1 MKYVVDTHTHTI
13 DSGHAY
19 STWLENIKWAS
30 ENGVKV
36 LATTEHGPAMPGGP
50 HIFFFNNLKVLPR
63 EMYDVIIIGAG
74 PAGSIAAKVLAEKGR
89 KVLLVE
95 RCKLSRFLRCAPQLN
110 TEV

>member
-1 MKYVVDTHTHTI
+1 MM
-13 DSGHAY
+13 
-19 STWLENIKWAS
+19 AS
-30 ENGVKV
+30 YPEGNVCRTYNRPFEV
-36 LATTEHGPAMPGGP
+36 
-50 HIFFFNNLKVLPR
+50 R

-95 RCKLSRFLRCAPQLN
+95 RCKLSRFLRCAPQLK